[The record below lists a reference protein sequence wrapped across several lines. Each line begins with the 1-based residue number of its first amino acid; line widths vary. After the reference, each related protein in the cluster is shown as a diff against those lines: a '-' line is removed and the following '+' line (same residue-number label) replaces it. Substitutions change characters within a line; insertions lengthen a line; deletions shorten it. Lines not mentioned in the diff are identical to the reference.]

1 MRMKREMSEVQRLE
15 SGILKE
21 RRKVLWR
28 PFMNAVRRYAL
39 IQPGDRIAV
48 CVSGGKDS
56 MLLAKL
62 MQILERHSEVPFE
75 AVYLVMD
82 PGYDAAN
89 RRQVEDNA
97 RRLGIPYTLFESDV
111 FEVAESQ
118 DANPCFLCARMRRG
132 CLYDRAQALGCNK
145 LALGHHFNDVI
156 ETTVMA
162 MLWGGQLQG
171 MMPKL
176 RSKSHPGMEVIRPLY
191 MVHEQDIIAWAEAN
205 GLSFIQ
211 CACRVTQ
218 KSGGSKRQ
226 EVKALLARLNLEND
240 RVEKNVFNA
249 IHTLQPDSFPGWRAH
264 GVAHSFLEWYDGE
277 ERT

>member
-48 CVSGGKDS
+48 CISGGKDS

-75 AVYLVMD
+75 AVYLIMD

-89 RRQVEDNA
+89 RQQVEDNA

-111 FEVAESQ
+111 FEVAEAQ

-132 CLYDRAQALGCNK
+132 CLYDKAQALGCNK

-176 RSKSHPGMEVIRPLY
+176 RSRSHPGMEVIRPLY

-211 CACRVTQ
+211 CACRVTH

-226 EVKALLARLNLEND
+226 EVKELLARLTLEND
-240 RVEKNVFNA
+240 KVEKNVFNA

>member
-1 MRMKREMSEVQRLE
+1 MKREMSEVQRLE

-48 CVSGGKDS
+48 CISGGKDS

-89 RRQVEDNA
+89 RRQVEDSA

-176 RSKSHPGMEVIRPLY
+176 RSRSHPGMEVIRPLY
-191 MVHEQDIIAWAEAN
+191 MVHEHDIIAWAEAN

-211 CACRVTQ
+211 CACRVTR

-226 EVKALLARLNLEND
+226 EVKALLARLTLEND
-240 RVEKNVFNA
+240 KVEKNVFNA

-264 GVAHSFLEWYDGE
+264 GVVHSFLEWYDGE

>member
-1 MRMKREMSEVQRLE
+1 MKREMSEVQRLE

-48 CVSGGKDS
+48 CISGGKDS

-75 AVYLVMD
+75 AVYLIMD

-89 RRQVEDNA
+89 RQQVEDNA

-111 FEVAESQ
+111 FEVAEAQ

-132 CLYDRAQALGCNK
+132 CLYDKAQALGCNK

-205 GLSFIQ
+205 GLAFIQ

-226 EVKALLARLNLEND
+226 EVKELLARLNLEND
-240 RVEKNVFNA
+240 KVEKNVFNA

>member
-176 RSKSHPGMEVIRPLY
+176 RSRSHPGMEVIRPLY

-211 CACRVTQ
+211 CACRVTR

-226 EVKALLARLNLEND
+226 EVKEMLARLTLEND

>member
-1 MRMKREMSEVQRLE
+1 MKREMSEVQRLE

-48 CVSGGKDS
+48 CISGGKDS

-75 AVYLVMD
+75 AVYLIMD

-89 RRQVEDNA
+89 RQQVEDNA

-111 FEVAESQ
+111 FEVAEAQ

-156 ETTVMA
+156 ETTAMA

-176 RSKSHPGMEVIRPLY
+176 RSRSHPGMEVIRPLY
-191 MVHEQDIIAWAEAN
+191 MVHEQNIIAWAEAN

-226 EVKALLARLNLEND
+226 EVKELLARLNLEND
-240 RVEKNVFNA
+240 KVEKNVFNA

>member
-1 MRMKREMSEVQRLE
+1 MKREMSEVQRLE

-48 CVSGGKDS
+48 CISGGKDS

-75 AVYLVMD
+75 AVYLIMD

-89 RRQVEDNA
+89 RQQVEDNA

-111 FEVAESQ
+111 FEVAEAQ

-132 CLYDRAQALGCNK
+132 CLYDKAQALGCNK

-176 RSKSHPGMEVIRPLY
+176 RSRSHPGMEVIRPLY

-205 GLSFIQ
+205 GLAFIQ

-226 EVKALLARLNLEND
+226 EVKELLARLNLEND
-240 RVEKNVFNA
+240 KVEKNVFNA

>member
-1 MRMKREMSEVQRLE
+1 MKREMSEVQRLE

-48 CVSGGKDS
+48 CISGGKDS

-75 AVYLVMD
+75 AVYLIMD

-89 RRQVEDNA
+89 RQQVEDSA

-111 FEVAESQ
+111 FEVAEAQ

-132 CLYDRAQALGCNK
+132 CLYDKAQALGCNK

-226 EVKALLARLNLEND
+226 EVKELLARLNLEND
-240 RVEKNVFNA
+240 KVEKNVFNA

>member
-1 MRMKREMSEVQRLE
+1 MKREMSEVQRLE

-48 CVSGGKDS
+48 CISGGKDS

-89 RRQVEDNA
+89 RRQVEDSA

-111 FEVAESQ
+111 FEVAEAQ

-132 CLYDRAQALGCNK
+132 CLYDKAQALGCNK

-226 EVKALLARLNLEND
+226 EVKELLARLNLEND
-240 RVEKNVFNA
+240 KVEKNVFNA

>member
-1 MRMKREMSEVQRLE
+1 MKREMSEVQRLE

-176 RSKSHPGMEVIRPLY
+176 RSRSHPGMEVIRPLY

-211 CACRVTQ
+211 CACRVTR

>member
-1 MRMKREMSEVQRLE
+1 MKREMSEVQRLE

-48 CVSGGKDS
+48 CISGGKDS

-75 AVYLVMD
+75 AVYLIMD

-89 RRQVEDNA
+89 RQQVEDNA

-111 FEVAESQ
+111 FEVAEAQ

-132 CLYDRAQALGCNK
+132 CLYDKAQALGCNK

-226 EVKALLARLNLEND
+226 EVKELLARLNLEND
-240 RVEKNVFNA
+240 KVEKNVFNA

>member
-1 MRMKREMSEVQRLE
+1 MRMKRDMSEVQRLE

-176 RSKSHPGMEVIRPLY
+176 RSRSHPGMEVIRPLY

-226 EVKALLARLNLEND
+226 EVKELLARLNLEND
-240 RVEKNVFNA
+240 KVEKNVFNA

>member
-48 CVSGGKDS
+48 CISGGKDS

-75 AVYLVMD
+75 AVYLIMD

-89 RRQVEDNA
+89 RQQVEDNA

-111 FEVAESQ
+111 FEVAEAQ

-132 CLYDRAQALGCNK
+132 CLYDKAHALGCNK

-176 RSKSHPGMEVIRPLY
+176 RSRSHPGMEVIRPLY

-205 GLSFIQ
+205 GLAFIQ

-226 EVKALLARLNLEND
+226 EVKELLARLNLEND
-240 RVEKNVFNA
+240 KVEKNVFNA